1 MIMESSPVINV
12 VASQCQPE
20 VEEKFNKWYDEIHIP
35 LLFKFKGMKKV
46 TRYKIVKETEE
57 YPAYLTL
64 YEFESRKAY
73 EEYAGSPE
81 LAAARAEMNETWKE
95 GGFEIKWRVQYE
107 ALKIWER

>member
-1 MIMESSPVINV
+1 MESSPVINV
-12 VASQCQPE
+12 VATECQPE

-46 TRYKIVKETEE
+46 TRYKIAKETEE
-57 YPAYLTL
+57 YPSYLTL
-64 YEFESRKAY
+64 YEFENRKAC
-73 EEYAGSPE
+73 EEYENSSE
-81 LAAARAEMNETWKE
+81 LAAARAEMNETWKG